1 MAKPKE
7 RCFSFKL
14 SATKA
19 LKGSIVILILE
30 SRIHNA
36 PAAIHT
42 VGELGIINNK
52 AELKMAPIKKKG
64 RRLPNLGCQ
73 VRSLK

>member
-1 MAKPKE
+1 MAKPNE

-19 LKGSIVILILE
+19 LNGSMVILILE
-30 SRIHNA
+30 SKIHKT

-42 VGELGIINNK
+42 VGELGITNNN
-52 AELKMAPIKKKG
+52 AELKIAPIKKKG
-64 RRLPNLGCQ
+64 RRLPSFGCQ
-73 VRSLK
+73 VLSLK